1 MSVRIYHLSKK
12 LKKTNQELLSLLQK
26 RGFNVKTHSNT
37 IDSISAEALIK
48 EFTKEK
54 EDTSLPTENQSTP
67 DPPTPKKVKPDIGQ
81 GSSPVSPLKAETPVK
96 KTEEVE
102 KNKSI
107 DPSPPAQTAHKD
119 PVASKKEEY
128 SSQNVAQ
135 PTATVKEEKEEFSS
149 DPSILEAS
157 EPPQSLQVKS
167 PIIVRDFAMLLG
179 LKPFQ
184 LISELM
190 ELGIFASM
198 NQVIEEETAQEIA
211 QKKGFQLEIRHRG
224 EQAASPQETKK
235 VPKKEPPKEKAS
247 LESRPAIVCILGHVD
262 HGKTTLLD
270 TIRKTNL
277 VTEESGGITQHIGAY
292 QITHN
297 NEKITF
303 IDTPGHA
310 AFSKMRKRGADVTD
324 IAILI
329 VAADDGF
336 MPQTDEALGY
346 AQSFKVPII
355 VAINKTDAPGANV
368 DKVKQQMQERNITPE
383 EWGGETIVVC
393 ISALKGEGIDN
404 LLEMITLQTEIME
417 LKALYK
423 APAEGI
429 IIESQKDIGHGST
442 ASAII
447 QTGTLKIGDALISG
461 SVYCKVRSL
470 IDDRGKKLKQI
481 VPSSPVKITGWSGTL
496 EAGSLF
502 RTVKNERIAK
512 AEAEENALQVKLVA
526 ARAESKNIS
535 DSSTEDN
542 QSALDLLFSN
552 IEKTQKHIFRVVIKA
567 DVYGAAEALAASL
580 ETIPS
585 KNVSMEVL
593 YIGVGVINK
602 KDIQVAAAAK
612 ATIVGFNVNL
622 ENGVSSLAKH
632 EGISIFRH
640 SVIYELVDTVKE
652 AMAELLDPEIEEV
665 KIGTAEVREIF
676 SLSKRIA
683 AGCFVTDGKIIRD
696 APARLIRNGK
706 VIDQGKIRTLKRFK
720 DDANEVRSGYE
731 CGISL
736 DGDSDY
742 QPKDLIEC
750 YKINKKLAVL

>member
-12 LKKTNQELLSLLQK
+12 LKTTNQELLSLLQK

-48 EFTKEK
+48 EFAKEK
-54 EDTSLPTENQSTP
+54 KDSSLPTEDQCTP
-67 DPPTPKKVKPDIGQ
+67 DALPSKKIKPDIGQ
-81 GSSPVSPLKAETPVK
+81 ESPPVRPLKAKEPVE
-96 KTEEVE
+96 KTKEVE

-107 DPSPPAQTAHKD
+107 APSFPAQSTNKV
-119 PVASKKEEY
+119 PIASKKEEY
-128 SSQNVAQ
+128 SSQNVTQ
-135 PTATVKEEKEEFSS
+135 PTATVKEEEEKFSS
-149 DPSILEAS
+149 SPSIPKAS
-157 EPPQSLQVKS
+157 EPRQSLQVKS

-198 NQVIEEETAQEIA
+198 NQVIEEETAQEVA

-224 EQAASPQETKK
+224 EQAASLQQ
-235 VPKKEPPKEKAS
+235 KKEPPKEKAS
-247 LESRPAIVCILGHVD
+247 LELRPPIVCILGHVD

-346 AQSFKVPII
+346 AQSFQVPII
-355 VAINKTDAPGANV
+355 VAINKTDAPGSNV
-368 DKVKQQMQERNITPE
+368 DKVKQQMQQRNIIPE
-383 EWGGETIVVC
+383 EWGGETIAVC
-393 ISALKGEGIDN
+393 ISALKGEGIDD
-404 LLEMITLQTEIME
+404 LLEMITLQAEIME

-423 APAEGI
+423 SPAEGI
-429 IIESQKDIGHGST
+429 IIESQKDIGHGPT

-447 QTGTLKIGDALISG
+447 QTGTLKIGDVLISG
-461 SVYCKVRSL
+461 SVFCKVRSL
-470 IDDRGKKLKQI
+470 IDDRGKKLKQV

-496 EAGSLF
+496 NAGFLF

-512 AEAEENALQVKLVA
+512 AETEENALQVKLVA
-526 ARAESKNIS
+526 ARTESKNVS
-535 DSSTEDN
+535 DHSTEDN
-542 QSALDLLFSN
+542 KSALDLLFSN
-552 IEKTQKHIFRVVIKA
+552 IEKTQKHIFRVVIKT
-567 DVYGAAEALAASL
+567 DVYGTAEALAASL
-580 ETIPS
+580 EAIPS
-585 KNVSMEVL
+585 ENVSMEVVH
-593 YIGVGVINK
+593 IGVGVINK

-622 ENGVSSLAKH
+622 ENGISSLAKH
-632 EGISIFRH
+632 EGVSILRH

-652 AMAELLDPEIEEV
+652 TMAELLDPEIEEV

-676 SLSKRIA
+676 SLSKRIV
-683 AGCFVTDGKIIRD
+683 AGCFVKDGKIVRD
-696 APARLIRNGK
+696 APAKLIRNGK
-706 VIDQGKIRTLKRFK
+706 VMDEGKISTLKRFK
-720 DDANEVRSGYE
+720 GDANKSGQVMNAE
-731 CGISL
+731 LAWKETVIISL
-736 DGDSDY
+736 
-742 QPKDLIEC
+742 
-750 YKINKKLAVL
+750 KI